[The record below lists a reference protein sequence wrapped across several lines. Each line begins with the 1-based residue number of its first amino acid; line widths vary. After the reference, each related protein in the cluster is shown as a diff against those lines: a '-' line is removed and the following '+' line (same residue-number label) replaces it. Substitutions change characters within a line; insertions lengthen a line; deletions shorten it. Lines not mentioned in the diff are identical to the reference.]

1 MLEFSEI
8 ERVLVVTAH
17 PDDVDFGA
25 AGTVAALTDAGVEV
39 VYCLVTDGQAG
50 GFDHS
55 IPRGEMAAIRREE
68 QTKAAAEVG
77 VTDLRFLGFM
87 DGTVQ
92 VTMEL
97 RHDISLVI
105 RQVRPQVVIAQSPI
119 RNLASTY
126 GSHPDHTATGEATM
140 CAVYPDARNPF
151 AFPGT
156 PCAELED
163 WKVQEVWVQAGPMG
177 GRRRSRTTSTS
188 PPRST
193 ARCGR
198 CAVTPASSP
207 IPMAWSSAS
216 ATASARS
223 PPTVAFPKAAASNS
237 SASSTPADPA
247 HPRPPASDEVVVRGV
262 GRNLIVGVVMRLWC
276 EGWAG
281 TSSSVL

>member
-1 MLEFSEI
+1 MSATVRDRPIGGEVNGWAAEVENAEEAALTVRMLEFSEI

-55 IPRGEMAAIRREE
+55 IPRSEMAAIRREE
-68 QTKAAAEVG
+68 QTKAGAEVG

-87 DGTVQ
+87 DGTVE

-105 RQVRPQVVIAQSPI
+105 RQIRPQVVITQSPI

-126 GSHPDHTATGEATM
+126 GSHPDHNATGEATM

-156 PCAELED
+156 PCSELDD
-163 WKVQEVWVQAGPMG
+163 WKVTEVWVQAGPMG
-177 GRRRSRTTSTS
+177 GSDGLEHVDITDQLDRKMRALRCHVSQLTDPDGMEQRIRDRFREIAADRGLPEGRSVELYR
-188 PPRST
+188 
-193 ARCGR
+193 
-198 CAVTPASSP
+198 
-207 IPMAWSSAS
+207 
-216 ATASARS
+216 
-223 PPTVAFPKAAASNS
+223 
-237 SASSTPADPA
+237 
-247 HPRPPASDEVVVRGV
+247 
-262 GRNLIVGVVMRLWC
+262 
-276 EGWAG
+276 
-281 TSSSVL
+281 VLDTR